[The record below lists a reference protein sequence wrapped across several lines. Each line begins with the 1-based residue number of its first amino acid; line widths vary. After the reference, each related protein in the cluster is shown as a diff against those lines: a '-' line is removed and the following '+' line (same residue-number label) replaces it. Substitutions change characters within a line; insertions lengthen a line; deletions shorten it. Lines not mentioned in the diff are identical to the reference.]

1 MSRSRRACKRVKEAW
16 SRRASA
22 AGVSGWDLD
31 AAAKTWTHRIERRQ
45 AREVLRVELGEVAR
59 VGVVG

>member
-22 AGVSGWDLD
+22 TGVAGWDLD

-45 AREVLRVELGEVAR
+45 ARVVLRVEIGEVAC
-59 VGVVG
+59 GAATG